1 MKRPK
6 SAAAAAKKKSVG
18 FSSHNQTI
26 DAPENAY
33 AAPNFGVIAK
43 KLEFQVSRAKDFET
57 FKQIPRYSHSPLA
70 VIHPAAVRE
79 IRPIWQPPKKL
90 NFDGEKVVP

>member
-26 DAPENAY
+26 DAPEDAY

-43 KLEFQVSRAKDFET
+43 KMEF
-57 FKQIPRYSHSPLA
+57 
-70 VIHPAAVRE
+70 
-79 IRPIWQPPKKL
+79 
-90 NFDGEKVVP
+90 